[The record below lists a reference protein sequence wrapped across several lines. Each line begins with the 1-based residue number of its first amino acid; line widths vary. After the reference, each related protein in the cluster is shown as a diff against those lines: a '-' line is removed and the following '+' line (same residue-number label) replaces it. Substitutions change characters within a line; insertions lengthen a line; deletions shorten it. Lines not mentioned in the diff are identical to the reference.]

1 MGKLNKSIVYSVA
14 GFCGG
19 AATLASASGPCSSG
33 DCSACFRCFG
43 MGLVL
48 AALALVKRVRKG
60 TTDGL
65 QRNEK

>member
-1 MGKLNKSIVYSVA
+1 MEKLNKTIVYSVA

-19 AATLASASGPCSSG
+19 AVTLASASGPCSSG
-33 DCSACFRCFG
+33 DCSTCFRCFV

-48 AALALVKRVRKG
+48 ASLALAKRVRKG
-60 TTDGL
+60 TTDGP